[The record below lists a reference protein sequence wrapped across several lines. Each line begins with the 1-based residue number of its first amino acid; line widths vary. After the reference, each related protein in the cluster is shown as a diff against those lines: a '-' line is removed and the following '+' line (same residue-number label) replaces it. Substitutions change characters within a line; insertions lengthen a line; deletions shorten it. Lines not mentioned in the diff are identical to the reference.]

1 MIVDFHSHTLESD
14 GTFAPSE
21 LAAAMRARGVEIF
34 SITDHDTLG
43 AYARFE
49 PATGQRV
56 VHGVEINT
64 TYRGNE
70 VHVLGYGFPLDSE
83 PVLAA
88 LAFNRSERE
97 LRAKRMAEQLTA
109 GGYELTFADVRAEA
123 ESERTTLGRPHVARA
138 LVRKHYVRDV
148 EVAFRDL
155 LARGRPGYVEQ
166 RYVRPQEAIA
176 LINAAGGVSVL
187 AHPCRLKDEAI
198 VEELAE
204 AGLQG
209 LEAFYPRHDA
219 SQVAHYRALAARLGL
234 VMTAGSDFHD
244 ARYNARGVGMDVDRA
259 DLEPFFERVL

>member
-49 PATGQRV
+49 PAPGQRIV
-56 VHGVEINT
+56 PGVEINT

-83 PVLAA
+83 PVLSA

-97 LRAKRMAEQLTA
+97 RRAKTMAEQLTA
-109 GGYELTFADVRAEA
+109 SGYAITYEDVRAET

-138 LVRKHYVRDV
+138 LVRKHYVRDID
-148 EVAFRDL
+148 VAFRDL
-155 LARGRPGYVEQ
+155 LTRGKPGYVEQ
-166 RYVRPQEAIA
+166 RYVRPQQAVE

-198 VEELAE
+198 IEELAE
-204 AGLQG
+204 VGLQG
-209 LEAFYPRHDA
+209 LETFYPRHDP
-219 SQVAHYRALAARLGL
+219 SQVSHYRGIAARLGL

-244 ARYNARGVGMDVDRA
+244 ATYNARGVGMDVERA
-259 DLEPFFERVL
+259 DLAPFFDLVL